1 MEMDLRGWWRTAL
14 DLVFPRHCAG
24 CEGPVEEGQEG
35 YVCSRCRARLELV
48 IDPFCARCGDPID
61 GVAAKTF
68 TCSFCV
74 HEEPAFDLARSAVR
88 FRGPIRSLLH
98 QFKYNEGTHLAE
110 DLGRL
115 LAACVETHYDPSQ
128 VDLVA
133 FVPLYHRRERERSYN
148 QARLL
153 AEQLGRRYDRPVLRG
168 MKRVRDTGTQTRL
181 HMAGRAENVKGAF
194 EATEPS
200 WVEGKTVLLIDD
212 VMTTGATLREA
223 AASLKKAGAWRVL
236 VATVARG

>member
-1 MEMDLRGWWRTAL
+1 
-14 DLVFPRHCAG
+14 
-24 CEGPVEEGQEG
+24 
-35 YVCSRCRARLELV
+35 
-48 IDPFCARCGDPID
+48 
-61 GVAAKTF
+61 
-68 TCSFCV
+68 
-74 HEEPAFDLARSAVR
+74 
-88 FRGPIRSLLH
+88 
-98 QFKYNEGTHLAE
+98 
-110 DLGRL
+110 
-115 LAACVETHYDPSQ
+115 
-128 VDLVA
+128 
-133 FVPLYHRRERERSYN
+133 
-148 QARLL
+148 
-153 AEQLGRRYDRPVLRG
+153 